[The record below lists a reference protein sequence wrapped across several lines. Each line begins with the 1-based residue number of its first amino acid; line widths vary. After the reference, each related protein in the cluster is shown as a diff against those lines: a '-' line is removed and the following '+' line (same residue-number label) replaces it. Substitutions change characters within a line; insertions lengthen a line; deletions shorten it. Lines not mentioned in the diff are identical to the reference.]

1 LSFSSTEDLLKLI
14 SDSIER
20 IRHSSSADVKQS
32 TIAFTMEVLKSNERE
47 DLCKRFANE
56 IAKEAGLSTTVITE
70 DNLNEEN
77 MEVDDEQ
84 DDKHKKQLSISE
96 YNDVDYRFLDQ
107 DMDHRMP
114 TIIPENARQKDVL
127 GNLSFPTVS
136 SSDHDADDRT
146 IRSSLREE
154 EREKRTTIIGNDSDF
169 RTNNVKIAPP
179 R

>member
-1 LSFSSTEDLLKLI
+1 MSE
-14 SDSIER
+14 SIEH
-20 IRHSSSADVKQS
+20 IRHSTSADVRQS
-32 TIAFTMEVLKSNERE
+32 IVMSTMEFLKSIERE

-56 IAKEAGLSTTVITE
+56 IAKQTSLNTAVIAE

-114 TIIPENARQKDVL
+114 TIIPKNEGRTRFPDVL
-127 GNLSFPTVS
+127 SN
-136 SSDHDADDRT
+136 DRDADDRT
-146 IRSSLREE
+146 IKSSLMGGG
-154 EREKRTTIIGNDSDF
+154 REKRTPVIGNDSGF
-169 RTNNVKIAPP
+169 RANDGKITSQK
-179 R
+179 

>member
-1 LSFSSTEDLLKLI
+1 M

-20 IRHSSSADVKQS
+20 IHHSSSADVKQS
-32 TIAFTMEVLKSNERE
+32 TVAFTMEVLKSNERE

-56 IAKEAGLSTTVITE
+56 IAKEAGFSSTVIAE

-114 TIIPENARQKDVL
+114 AIIPENARQNDVL
-127 GNLSFPTVS
+127 EKSSFPTVL
-136 SSDHDADDRT
+136 SSDQDADDRT
-146 IRSSLREE
+146 IKPNLREE
-154 EREKRTTIIGNDSDF
+154 GREKRTTIIGNDSDF